1 MSDFEIKQPTPE
13 EIRALILKAGLK
25 RAEASE
31 LLHASRRTW
40 DKWTA
45 KPDSKDNRAMPLA
58 AWELLLI
65 KVGKHPHYK
74 KADEHS

>member
-1 MSDFEIKQPTPE
+1 MSDFEIEQPSPE
-13 EIRALILKAGLK
+13 ELRELIKDAGLS

-45 KPDSKDNRAMPLA
+45 RIDSQDHRSIPLA

-65 KVGKHPHYK
+65 KAGKHPHYK
-74 KADEHS
+74 KV